1 MAKNKR
7 LPERKRCKRCGLL
20 WPRFAGR
27 ICRDCTHQLE
37 LAPIVAAARPARE
50 ATR

>member
-1 MAKNKR
+1 MVKKKAE
-7 LPERKRCKRCGLL
+7 PARKRCKRCGLL

-27 ICRDCTHQLE
+27 ICQDCAHQVE
-37 LAPIVAAARPARE
+37 FASIVAAARPARE